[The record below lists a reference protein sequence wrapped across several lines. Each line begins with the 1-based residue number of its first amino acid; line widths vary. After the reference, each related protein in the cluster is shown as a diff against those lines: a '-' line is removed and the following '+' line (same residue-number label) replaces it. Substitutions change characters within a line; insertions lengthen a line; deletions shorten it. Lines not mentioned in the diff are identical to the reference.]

1 MTSVDELSGRRADQ
15 LLERCDDLVGRLE
28 ALLLP
33 PLPPSRP
40 TLTIVD
46 DETEEADDDG

>member
-1 MTSVDELSGRRADQ
+1 MPNGDELSGRRTDQ
-15 LLERCDDLVGRLE
+15 LLDRWDYLLGRLE

-40 TLTIVD
+40 TLTIVR
-46 DETEEADDDG
+46 DETEEADDG